1 MKTWKIIYTITTWVF
16 VVSMLLVMTKAEDG
30 IKSYQAGNAVDLTI
44 QCEIN
49 ETVCSNS
56 ATCNITVI
64 RPDTSILINNLVMTN
79 KGSGVFNYTLPKG
92 STWTNGR
99 YASNVVCSD
108 SGVNPNVSFWFDI
121 TPSGD
126 TNLIGFYFLIFL
138 VIFFITFF
146 GAYYENTTLVT
157 LGGLSMMFLGLYCLV
172 NGISTFKN
180 NITELLSLV
189 TLGLGMYFSVTATI
203 KLIED
208 IM

>member
-1 MKTWKIIYTITTWVF
+1 MINLKATYTILTAMF
-16 VVSMLLVMTKAEDG
+16 IVVMLFACVQAEDG
-30 IKSYQAGNAVDLTI
+30 IKSYQAGNEVDLTI

-64 RPDTSILINNLVMTN
+64 KPDTSILINNLAMNN

-108 SGVNPNVSFWFDI
+108 GGVNPNVSFWFDI

-157 LGGLSMMFLGLYCLV
+157 LGGLSMTFLGLYCLI